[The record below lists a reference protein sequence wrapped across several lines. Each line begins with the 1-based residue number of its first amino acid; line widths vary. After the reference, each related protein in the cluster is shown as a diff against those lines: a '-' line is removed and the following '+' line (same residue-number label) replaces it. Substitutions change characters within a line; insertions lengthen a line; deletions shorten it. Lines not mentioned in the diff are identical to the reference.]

1 MSNLSHHYHHDT
13 YHHDTDVE
21 LTYLESFSFLFK
33 AIWRNT
39 SFETD
44 QANSTK
50 LSLAERFTSKGE
62 TDDTFE
68 RYRLNIVDTL
78 LFYKGRPFRW
88 LFTSEQT
95 HEVLKK
101 KDDKLDTFQIV
112 KILKEKSKKLCVHKE
127 LLLGLRMKIANIW
140 HLEPDGSMNCH
151 LVDEIELA
159 AILDSVESNI
169 KSSIVAVQVYIAG
182 QSMKGNG
189 VFEHIYSVDF
199 DSNKP
204 AKHHETFELGFNKY
218 DMSHRFKCVAAGP
231 AATTQGG
238 KCRVLETPH
247 NMLINVTKNIV
258 AILERTG
265 KVNVSKLVLQ
275 FAFNNTWQPYI
286 IACSEIMLFNTPPSF
301 TSVRNTVIF
310 ASGSYTDAPV
320 KSLFNADGSNNSHT
334 AYEHVH
340 TYKRVIDQHTP
351 AAAATD
357 DHPPFNHSLPTANH
371 YELKDYKA
379 IPLVPEVVHI
389 NTSNL
394 GTTTGELPP
403 DSKYTAQIQSL
414 RRLKDDKK
422 KEKRRPLSASITM
435 RTVQNKDP
443 KTGVHLSHLDDGNSN
458 KRYMMYTEATK
469 KQMLVLSKEER
480 KAETFDY
487 FASTYKQRRPITA
500 PHVSKDP
507 DVAFRKYEEQ
517 YNLTEKEIRQMN
529 RVAKPPPDTGFT
541 IRCTGE
547 YCFFIQH
554 VYDSEVDRFA
564 TGSSDMIRKI
574 PYKSIVLAR
583 EEAKFVGC
591 KVGDD
596 KQAIM
601 WQSMK
606 NNVEE
611 DQAYAF
617 FARNQMTRVAKKC
630 NEELT
635 FATLM
640 GLEKPVSKKDPTQ
653 AWDSM
658 NTIYRK
664 LIYAD
669 AIGSCQ
675 FTEFYRTV
683 PVCSSCYKLY
693 MFLDHQRVKLVLHND
708 DMDYDGKYTH
718 NPKTTHRT
726 KSKVRPGS
734 TGNTKREGHPEV
746 VHTTDN
752 ANVDFDA
759 EEMSEEKN
767 HDDDAFDER
776 LDNDKTRSYKNK
788 FQEKIDSKLE
798 FMPSRG
804 SNRSSMIKL
813 PSRYGGDKTLPS
825 KQPVNAVSEKNITR
839 KESYSNRGSQ
849 IMTKAKESEASEEA
863 KRPDRSVTPNLVP
876 VSLSASSKPDNHGPV
891 AIALVKGQGGSISS
905 YVKMLSQDENATM
918 SRPQSASA
926 TMKSSRQKASVRND
940 TANSNRPSSA
950 SAVKKTSKLGLFKTD
965 DLFNFPIL
973 QAAPLLPIAHELS
986 VDSLST
992 IEDSQQMM
1000 SPYVY
1005 PSYDQAGNKPPISRV
1020 SIDSASNVVNA
1031 AGIASVQRPLE
1042 V

>member
-13 YHHDTDVE
+13 YHHDSDVE

-33 AIWRNT
+33 SVWR
-39 SFETD
+39 SLDSD
-44 QANSTK
+44 QASNVKLNS
-50 LSLAERFTSKGE
+50 AQRFTSLGG
-62 TDDTFE
+62 TDDSFE
-68 RYRLNIVDTL
+68 RYRLNVVDTI
-78 LFYKGRPFRW
+78 LFCKGRPFRW

-140 HLEPDGSMNCH
+140 HIEPDGSINCH

-199 DSNKP
+199 DSKKP

-231 AATTQGG
+231 AASTQGG
-238 KCRVLETPH
+238 KYRIIETPH
-247 NMLINVTKNIV
+247 NMLLNATKNIV
-258 AILERTG
+258 GILERTG

-275 FAFNNTWQPYI
+275 FAFNNTWQPYL
-286 IACSEIMLFNTPPSF
+286 IACSEVKLFNTPPSF
-301 TSVRNTVIF
+301 SSVRSSVIF
-310 ASGSYTDAPV
+310 ASGSYTDAPT

-334 AYEHVH
+334 AYEHVYTH
-340 TYKRVIDQHTP
+340 KRVNDQPP
-351 AAAATD
+351 AAD
-357 DHPPFNHSLPTANH
+357 DLPSFGQSLPIASH

-379 IPLVPEVVHI
+379 IPLVPEVVHVT
-389 NTSNL
+389 N
-394 GTTTGELPP
+394 GVTTGELPA

-414 RRLKDDKK
+414 RKLKDSKK
-422 KEKRRPLSASITM
+422 KDVRRPLSASITM
-435 RTVQNKDP
+435 RTVQNRDP
-443 KTGVHLSHLDDGNSN
+443 KTGVHLSHLDDGNST

-469 KQMLVLSKEER
+469 KQMLVLSNEER
-480 KAETFDY
+480 QAEKFDY
-487 FASTYKQRRPITA
+487 FASTYKHRRPITA

-517 YNLTEKEIRQMN
+517 YNLTEKEIRQLN
-529 RVAKPPPDTGFT
+529 RVVKPPPDTGFT
-541 IRCTGE
+541 IRCAGE
-547 YCFFIQH
+547 YCFFIQNI
-554 VYDSEVDRFA
+554 YDSDVDRFT

-583 EEAKFVGC
+583 EEAKVVGC
-591 KVGDD
+591 RVGDD

-611 DQAYAF
+611 DQAYAY

-640 GLEKPVSKKDPTQ
+640 GLEKPVSKKDSTQ

-658 NTIYRK
+658 NTIYRR

-708 DMDYDGKYTH
+708 DMDYDGKYTL
-718 NPKTTHRT
+718 NPKTSRYT
-726 KSKVRPGS
+726 KSKARTGS
-734 TGNTKREGHPEV
+734 TKDVGHPEAWD
-746 VHTTDN
+746 TTDN
-752 ANVDFDA
+752 NNVDEDLEA
-759 EEMSEEKN
+759 EEMSNEDKN
-767 HDDDAFDER
+767 NYGDAFDER
-776 LDNDKTRSYKNK
+776 PDNDKTRSYKNK
-788 FQEKIDSKLE
+788 YQEKIDSKLE

-804 SNRSSMIKL
+804 SNRSSMVKL
-813 PSRYGGDKTLPS
+813 PSRYGDKTLSS
-825 KQPVNAVSEKNITR
+825 KQPPGTSATVLDKNTKNSSR
-839 KESYSNRGSQ
+839 KESYSSRGNP
-849 IMTKAKESEASEEA
+849 ITMAATEGDVSEET

-876 VSLSASSKPDNHGPV
+876 VSLSSSTKTDSHRPV
-891 AIALVKGQGGSISS
+891 SIALVKGQGGSISS
-905 YVKMLSQDENATM
+905 YVKMLSQDENVTT

-926 TMKSSRQKASVRND
+926 TMKSRRQKVPVRND
-940 TANSNRPSSA
+940 ASNSNRPSSA
-950 SAVKKTSKLGLFKTD
+950 SAIKQTSNLGLFKTD
-965 DLFNFPIL
+965 DLFNFPML

-1005 PSYDQAGNKPPISRV
+1005 PSYDQTSNKPPIARV
-1020 SIDSASNVVNA
+1020 SIDAVSAVVNT
-1031 AGIASVQRPLE
+1031 GIASVQRPQE